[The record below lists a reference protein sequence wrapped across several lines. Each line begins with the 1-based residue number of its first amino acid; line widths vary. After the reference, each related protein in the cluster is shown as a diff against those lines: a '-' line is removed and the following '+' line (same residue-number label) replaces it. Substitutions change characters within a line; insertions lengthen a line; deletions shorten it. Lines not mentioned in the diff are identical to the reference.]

1 MKEAR
6 KIIRFPATPKE
17 GRKQYLE
24 SDSKSKESPAHFRDL
39 KSIVFNISSRHY
51 LLRKEAKQ
59 LVTNMD
65 IEICRHDESQDEDI
79 QIGEALA
86 FLVRSDLSLAYGS
99 LFQVMDA
106 HSQTLSDVYSALFR
120 ENDESIN
127 RLDEYDIFGT
137 NILFIDYLYLHPE
150 YRGYGLGRPIL
161 MGIIEEI
168 SCGADVVII
177 EPVPVRFEDED
188 KNAKLQLP
196 FLNDEEYELA
206 RKKLCDY
213 WKPLSF
219 KPVEGTERFQ
229 FLSVNIMHPSV
240 NELFNEMSENR

>member
-120 ENDESIN
+120 ENDES
-127 RLDEYDIFGT
+127 YKSA
-137 NILFIDYLYLHPE
+137 
-150 YRGYGLGRPIL
+150 GRI
-161 MGIIEEI
+161 
-168 SCGADVVII
+168 
-177 EPVPVRFEDED
+177 
-188 KNAKLQLP
+188 
-196 FLNDEEYELA
+196 
-206 RKKLCDY
+206 
-213 WKPLSF
+213 
-219 KPVEGTERFQ
+219 
-229 FLSVNIMHPSV
+229 
-240 NELFNEMSENR
+240 